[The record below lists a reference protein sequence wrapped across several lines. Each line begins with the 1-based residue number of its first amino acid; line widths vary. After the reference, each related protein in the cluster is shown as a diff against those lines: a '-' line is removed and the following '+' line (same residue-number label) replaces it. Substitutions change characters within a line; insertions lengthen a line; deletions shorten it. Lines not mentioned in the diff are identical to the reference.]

1 MLSFVQECNFT
12 DVVSSTLAATN
23 QPLLLN
29 LWCIYTLT
37 LTLPKYVSSNPDGL
51 PLTE

>member
-29 LWCIYTLT
+29 LWCIYMHITFDL
-37 LTLPKYVSSNPDGL
+37 DIA
-51 PLTE
+51 